1 MRLRHASTVAV
12 GAVLALTLAACSNG
26 SKQPSDGTPKTD
38 FPVGS
43 TMEKIQKRGK
53 LIVGTDYETALFAI
67 KNPTTGKVEGFDA
80 DIARLIAKE
89 ITGSENNVEFI
100 QTTAENRE
108 PFIVTGKVDVIVE
121 TYSITDE
128 RKQVVAFAGP
138 YYIAGQDML
147 VAKSEES
154 IKSVTDLNG
163 KTVCAI
169 TGTTTERNVKAAAP
183 DAKIVNFDGANTCIE
198 GVKDGRFPVYVDDD
212 VTLIG
217 NVEQNPD
224 QLKVVG
230 APFTKEPYGIGLK
243 KDDATFHAWLS
254 DLLERS
260 IKNGAW
266 EKLFQ
271 DNVGKVSGT
280 KPVIPTVER

>member
-12 GAVLALTLAACSNG
+12 GALLVASLAACS
-26 SKQPSDGTPKTD
+26 SGTKKAGDTAKTQ
-38 FPVGS
+38 FPAGS

-53 LIVGTDYETALFAI
+53 LIVGTDDATPLFSI
-67 KNPTTGKVEGFDA
+67 KNPTTGKMEGFDA

-108 PFIVTGKVDVIVE
+108 PFIETGKVDVVVE

-128 RKQVVAFAGP
+128 RKRVVSFAGP
-138 YYIAGQDML
+138 YYVAGQDML
-147 VAKSEES
+147 VAKSDTS
-154 IKSVTDLNG
+154 IKSVEDLNG

-169 TGTTTERNVKAAAP
+169 TGTTTERNVKDAAP
-183 DAKIVNFDGANTCIE
+183 NAKVVNFEGANTCIE

-224 QLKVVG
+224 QLKMVG

-243 KDDATFHAWLS
+243 KDDDTFRSFLN
-254 DLLERS
+254 DLLEKH
-260 IKNGAW
+260 IKNGTW

-271 DNVGKVSGT
+271 DNIGKISGT
-280 KPVIPTVER
+280 KPVVPTIER

>member
-12 GAVLALTLAACSNG
+12 GALLVASLAACS
-26 SKQPSDGTPKTD
+26 SGTKKSGDTATTQ
-38 FPVGS
+38 FPAGS

-53 LIVGTDYETALFAI
+53 LIVGTDDATPLFSI
-67 KNPTTGKVEGFDA
+67 KNPTSGKMEGFDA

-138 YYIAGQDML
+138 YYVAGQDML
-147 VAKSEES
+147 VSKSDSS
-154 IKSVTDLNG
+154 IKSVEDLNG

-169 TGTTTERNVKAAAP
+169 TGTTTERNVKTAAP
-183 DAKIVNFDGANTCIE
+183 DAKVVNFEGANTCIE

-224 QLKVVG
+224 QLKMVG

-243 KDDATFHAWLS
+243 KDDETFRSFLN
-254 DLLERS
+254 DLLEKHVKS
-260 IKNGAW
+260 GTW
-266 EKLFQ
+266 EKIFQ
-271 DNVGKVSGT
+271 DNIGKISGT